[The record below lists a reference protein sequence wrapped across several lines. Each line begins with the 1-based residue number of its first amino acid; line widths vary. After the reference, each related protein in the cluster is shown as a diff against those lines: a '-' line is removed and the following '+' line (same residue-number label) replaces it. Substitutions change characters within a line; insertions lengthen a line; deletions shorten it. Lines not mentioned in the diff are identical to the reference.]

1 MATEEQRREAK
12 RRQAKARQEP
22 VDDLN
27 VDPMVPT
34 ADPVGYVAPETE
46 QGPTNLRGEFSEQGF
61 DLAGQASLQG
71 GGVVDVPDQ
80 IALYS
85 EDGLQVPIPQIVQ
98 QALEF
103 AGDFGAFTGGLA
115 TGSMGYVVGGMAD
128 LAVKAGMSETG
139 ARRLARDI
147 MAMPDAFAGS
157 LGTIARSPMK
167 SGGAGRTGFVADKL
181 PERITKG
188 NIDKTID
195 TFTDAEKNAL
205 KEAAGPIEAPAV
217 DVIQLTP
224 VELGTLLREASK
236 GGRGSQA
243 AIEKL
248 AREAKTNPEA
258 AAAAERLG
266 IDLPPDVLSDNPLL
280 KNAAAMTRDIKASE
294 AAARFEVVVD
304 EAATAA
310 QEAMG
315 AIDATQDISLV
326 SANIFTKLT
335 EAQAA
340 LKKTDGD
347 LHTLVDKQIPPS
359 TIVSPNNMMELFDKT
374 VKKLGGLDNLSS
386 QEMSLLN
393 KITNPDT
400 PLTYFALRREMTAIG
415 KAIEKGEGPYGNID
429 QTALRSIYRAMASD
443 RTLVAES
450 IGGSELRKTL
460 NLANRTTVQRKEL
473 EKRIVKSFGKD
484 LQGSIASELTKAI
497 NLGAKGNVSGL
508 NRILK
513 ALPPELRR
521 EAIATAINVVS
532 IDKGA
537 RGLDFGF
544 AQFSTVM
551 GGLKRN
557 SDVYKK
563 IIDVLGPDSSQFLDD
578 LLEVSKRITEA
589 RGRVSQTG
597 KANQALIAEGLT
609 AENIFKQVLDTSIGR
624 RVVRGAA
631 AGGGMVS
638 GGPAGGMAADAIT
651 DVLLSPGKTDRVS
664 AAGNLL
670 NSAAFK
676 SLVDADFAA
685 NQVALQTALDKLEKS
700 PAYKRWLKSVGMSPD
715 AGSGILRGAAQNITQ
730 TAIVAGADGEIT
742 PPEVEETV
750 EEVDVSQSPAL
761 QSLIKTTNSSVLNE
775 FR

>member
-1 MATEEQRREAK
+1 MTREERVRAAK
-12 RRQAKARQEP
+12 IRQAKARQA
-22 VDDLN
+22 LIGQTLK
-27 VDPMVPT
+27 VDPMVPR

-46 QGPTNLRGEFSEQGF
+46 KRPTDFRTEFSQPGI
-61 DLAGQASLQG
+61 DLMSQASYQG
-71 GGVVDVPDQ
+71 GGVVDVPDEMP
-80 IALYS
+80 LYS
-85 EDGLQVPIPQIVQ
+85 ADGIKIKFPKLFQEVV
-98 QALEF
+98 EF
-103 AGDFGAFTGGLA
+103 AGDLGAFSGGA
-115 TGSMGYVVGGMAD
+115 VVGGMGYVVGGMAD
-128 LAVKAGMSETG
+128 LMVKAGFDEG
-139 ARRLARDI
+139 NAKRLARDI

-157 LGTIARSPMK
+157 LGTLAKPRGSRGSINK
-167 SGGAGRTGFVADKL
+167 TVAS
-181 PERITKG
+181 
-188 NIDKTID
+188 
-195 TFTDAEKNAL
+195 FTDAEQDAMKTAFNANDGL
-205 KEAAGPIEAPAV
+205 PDNLLPVDTVQLSPA
-217 DVIQLTP
+217 
-224 VELGTLLREASK
+224 ELGTLLQQASK
-236 GGRGSQA
+236 GGRASQA
-243 AIEKL
+243 ATEAL
-248 AREAKTNPEA
+248 AKEVKINPEA

-280 KNAAAMTRDIKASE
+280 KNAAAMTRDLKASE
-294 AAARFEVVVD
+294 AAARFETVVD

-310 QEAMG
+310 QEAMS

-326 SANIFTKLT
+326 SANIFKKLD
-335 EAQAA
+335 EAQAS
-340 LKKTDGD
+340 LKKTDGE
-347 LHTLVDKQIPPS
+347 LHTFVDNQIPAS
-359 TIVSPNNMMELFDKT
+359 TIVSPKNMMELFDKT
-374 VKKLGGLDNLSS
+374 VQKLGGLDNLSS

-400 PLTYFALRREMTAIG
+400 PLTYFALRREMRAIG

-429 QTALRSIYRAMASD
+429 QTALRSIYRAMGSD

-473 EKRIVKSFGKD
+473 EKRIIKIFGKD
-484 LQGSIASELTKAI
+484 LEGSIASELIKAI

-544 AQFSTVM
+544 AQYATVM
-551 GGLKRN
+551 RGLKRN
-557 SDVYKK
+557 SDVYNK
-563 IIDVLGPDSSQFLDD
+563 IMDVLGPDSDAFLTD
-578 LLEVSKRITEA
+578 LLNISERITEA

-597 KANQALIAEGLT
+597 KANQALILEGLT
-609 AENIFKQVLDTSIGR
+609 AEGITQRVINSTIGR
-624 RVVRGAA
+624 RVVRGAV

-638 GGPAGGMAADAIT
+638 GGPAAGLAADAIT
-651 DVLLSPGKTDRVS
+651 DVVLSAGKTDRVK

-700 PAYKRWLKSVGMSPD
+700 PAFKRWLKSVEMTPS
-715 AGSGILRGAAQNITQ
+715 AGRNLLQIS
-730 TAIVAGADGEIT
+730 IVAGADEGEVA
-742 PPEVEETV
+742 PFAEEPV
-750 EEVDVSQSPAL
+750 AEVDVSQSPAL
-761 QSLIKTTNSSVLNE
+761 QSLIQTTNPSVIPNL
-775 FR
+775 

>member
-1 MATEEQRREAK
+1 MSESDDLLREALLA
-12 RRQAKARQEP
+12 QAMLAQQELKSKTQP
-22 VDDLN
+22 

-128 LAVKAGMSETG
+128 LMVKAGMSESG
-139 ARRLARDI
+139 AKRLARDI
-147 MAMPDAFAGS
+147 MAGPDAFAGM
-157 LGTIARSPMK
+157 LG
-167 SGGAGRTGFVADKL
+167 GFAK
-181 PERITKG
+181 PRGSRG
-188 NIDKTID
+188 NIDKTVN

-205 KEAAGPIEAPAV
+205 KEAAGPIAAPDV
-217 DVIQLTP
+217 DMIQLSP
-224 VELGTLLREASK
+224 LELGTLLQQASK

-294 AAARFEVVVD
+294 AARQFEAVVINASNAAD
-304 EAATAA
+304 EAMAA
-310 QEAMG
+310 INGSPDLASVSERVLSSLT
-315 AIDATQDISLV
+315 ATQ
-326 SANIFTKLT
+326 T
-335 EAQAA
+335 A
-340 LKKTDGD
+340 LKNGARSLYDD
-347 LHTLVDKQIPPS
+347 VDAQVPKS
-359 TIVSPNNMMELFDKT
+359 ALASPNNT
-374 VKKLGGLDNLSS
+374 VKLLNNLSEELGGLDNLSS
-386 QEMSLLN
+386 NEKLLFD
-393 KITNPDT
+393 KLTNPDT
-400 PLTYFALRREMTAIG
+400 PLTYAALVRLKQDIG
-415 KAIEKGEGPYGNID
+415 RGLERGQGPYGDVNQGALKRIYGALAED
-429 QTALRSIYRAMASD
+429 QLLTVDQIGGPDLRSK
-443 RTLVAES
+443 
-450 IGGSELRKTL
+450 LR
-460 NLANRTTVQRKEL
+460 LANQTTAKQKAFEQ
-473 EKRIVKSFGKD
+473 RIVSAFGKD
-484 LQGSIASELTKAI
+484 LDGSIASKLRQSITAGTRGDI
-497 NLGAKGNVSGL
+497 SGL

-513 ALPPELRR
+513 TIPQELQR
-521 EAIATAINVVS
+521 EAIATAINS
-532 IDKGA
+532 LSLPGGA
-537 RGLDFGF
+537 TDLPFGF
-544 AQFSTVM
+544 AEFAKTIK
-551 GGLKRN
+551 GLKKN
-557 SDVYKK
+557 KPVYNKV
-563 IIDVLGPDSSQFLDD
+563 ISVLGPDSNQFLND
-578 LLEVSKRITEA
+578 LLTISQRITEA

-609 AENIFKQVLDTSIGR
+609 AENIFKRVLDTSIGR

-631 AGGGMVS
+631 AGGGVVS

-651 DVLLSPGKTDRVS
+651 DVLMSVGKTDRVS

-670 NSAAFK
+670 NSASFK

-700 PAYKRWLKSVGMSPD
+700 PAYKRWLKSVDMTPI
-715 AGSGILRGAAQNITQ
+715 AGRNLLQ

-742 PPEVEETV
+742 PPVVEEPV
-750 EEVDVSQSPAL
+750 EEVDVSTSPAL
-761 QSLIKTTNSSVLNE
+761 QSLINNMDPSVLNKLQ
-775 FR
+775 

>member
-1 MATEEQRREAK
+1 MSESDDLLREALLA
-12 RRQAKARQEP
+12 QAMLAQQELKSKTQP
-22 VDDLN
+22 

-128 LAVKAGMSETG
+128 LMVKAGMSESG
-139 ARRLARDI
+139 AKRLARDI
-147 MAMPDAFAGS
+147 MAGPDAFAGM
-157 LGTIARSPMK
+157 LG
-167 SGGAGRTGFVADKL
+167 GFAK
-181 PERITKG
+181 PRGSRG

-205 KEAAGPIEAPAV
+205 KEAAGPIAAPDV
-217 DVIQLTP
+217 DMIQLSP
-224 VELGTLLREASK
+224 LELGTLLQQASK

-294 AAARFEVVVD
+294 AARQFEAVVINASNAAD
-304 EAATAA
+304 EAMAA
-310 QEAMG
+310 INGSPDLASVSERVLSSLT
-315 AIDATQDISLV
+315 ATQ
-326 SANIFTKLT
+326 T
-335 EAQAA
+335 A
-340 LKKTDGD
+340 LKNGARSLYDD
-347 LHTLVDKQIPPS
+347 VDAQVPKS
-359 TIVSPNNMMELFDKT
+359 ALASPNNT
-374 VKKLGGLDNLSS
+374 VKLLNNLSEELGGLDNLSS
-386 QEMSLLN
+386 NEKLLFD
-393 KITNPDT
+393 KLTNPDT
-400 PLTYFALRREMTAIG
+400 PLTYAALVRLKQDIG
-415 KAIEKGEGPYGNID
+415 RGLERGQGPYGDVNQGALKRIYGALAED
-429 QTALRSIYRAMASD
+429 QLLTVGQIGGPDLRSK
-443 RTLVAES
+443 
-450 IGGSELRKTL
+450 LR
-460 NLANRTTVQRKEL
+460 LANQTTAKQKAFEQ
-473 EKRIVKSFGKD
+473 RIVSAFGKD
-484 LQGSIASELTKAI
+484 LDGSIASKLRQSITAGTRGDI
-497 NLGAKGNVSGL
+497 SGL

-513 ALPPELRR
+513 TIPQELQR
-521 EAIATAINVVS
+521 EAIATAINS
-532 IDKGA
+532 LSLPGGA
-537 RGLDFGF
+537 TDLPFGF
-544 AQFSTVM
+544 AEFAKTIK
-551 GGLKRN
+551 GLKKN
-557 SDVYKK
+557 KPVYNKV
-563 IIDVLGPDSSQFLDD
+563 ISVLGPDSNQFLND
-578 LLEVSKRITEA
+578 LLTISQRITEA

-609 AENIFKQVLDTSIGR
+609 AENIFKRVFDTSIGR

-631 AGGGMVS
+631 AGGGVVS

-651 DVLLSPGKTDRVS
+651 DVLMSAGKTDRVS

-700 PAYKRWLKSVGMSPD
+700 PAYKRWLKSVDMTPI
-715 AGSGILRGAAQNITQ
+715 AGRNLLQ

-742 PPEVEETV
+742 PPVVEEPV
-750 EEVDVSQSPAL
+750 EEVDVSTSPAL
-761 QSLIKTTNSSVLNE
+761 QSLINNMDPSVLNKLQ
-775 FR
+775 